1 MAKKKTDDVV
11 ASFDEI
17 TGMDSEFEKNGIL
30 VRDFTKESTIS
41 EWIDTGVYAVNGII
55 SGRLV
60 GGGVPCGRMMEISGK
75 SGTGKSFFMR
85 RIAKGAQDAGYL
97 VIYIDTENAETV
109 EGFLNS
115 GLDVYD
121 RHKFQYFNTASI
133 DAVETLIAKKCKAI
147 AGYNSKVSDDEKI
160 KAIIV
165 LDSLGMLRTK
175 TEVENNDKGEY
186 SADMGR
192 RAKDIGRLLRTAN
205 DCAMLANVAVIFTN
219 HVYDDPSPF
228 ASKTFDKSSGGNKV
242 AYVVST
248 SIQIRSSMNKEEN
261 EDASGMSDLA
271 YGENLKIRAKKT
283 RFVIPFLEANLYIDF
298 RRGLSKYS
306 GLLDIAE
313 KIGFVKKNG
322 QKYQLKTGEDA
333 DGEPVYGEEIGKAS
347 EFDNEKFWEEHISAL
362 DEEFQKECS
371 LSRVP
376 PKIKSVSDDDDK

>member
-1 MAKKKTDDVV
+1 MAKKKTEDGV

-30 VRDFTKESTIS
+30 VRDFNKESTIS

-147 AGYNSKVSDDEKI
+147 AGYNSKVPENERI

-175 TEVENNDKGEY
+175 TEMENNDKGEY

-192 RAKDIGRLLRTAN
+192 RAQNIGRLLRTAN
-205 DCAMLANVAVIFTN
+205 DCAMLADVGIIFTN

-261 EDASGMSDLA
+261 KDASGMSDLA

-333 DGEPVYGEEIGKAS
+333 EGEPVYGEEIGKAS

-376 PKIKSVSDDDDK
+376 PKIKSISDDDDK